1 MRQRP
6 LLANTILELIGYT
19 PLVRLNR
26 VVEPRGAEILAKL
39 ESFNPM
45 WSVKDR
51 IGAAM
56 LQAAEREGKIERGKA
71 TLIEPTS
78 GNTGIGLAMAAAV
91 MGYRLILTMPDSMTV
106 ERLRVLVA
114 LGAEIVLTAGEEGME
129 GAIRKAEQL
138 LAETP
143 DSFMPQQFD
152 NPANPEIHRRTTAI
166 EILEATE
173 GRLDALVA
181 GVGTGGTVTGVG
193 EVLKEKIPGIR
204 IVAVEP
210 EESPVLSGG
219 RPGPHKIQ
227 GIGAGFV
234 PSVLNTAIIDQIVQV
249 SYENARDIARRLAR
263 EEGIFV
269 GISSGAVTWAALR
282 VSESLG
288 EGKRLVAVLPDLG
301 ERYLS
306 HDLYAGLDRQSSGS
320 DDGRSRARPARGRVD
335 KLR

>member
-6 LLANTILELIGYT
+6 LLANNILELIGYT

-26 VVEPRGAEILAKL
+26 VIEPDSAEVLVKL

-56 LQAAEREGKIERGKA
+56 LQAAERDGKIQPGKT

-91 MGYRLILTMPDSMTV
+91 MGYHLILTMPDTMTL
-106 ERLRVLVA
+106 ERRRVLAA
-114 LGAEIVLTAGEEGME
+114 LGAEIILTPGAKGMD
-129 GAIRKAEQL
+129 GAIKKAEEL

-143 DSFMPQQFD
+143 DSFMPQQFN
-152 NPANPEIHRRTTAI
+152 NPANPEVHRKTTAV

-173 GRLDALVA
+173 GRLDALVV
-181 GVGTGGTVTGVG
+181 GVGTGGTITGVG
-193 EVLKEKIPGIR
+193 EVLKEKIPHVKIF
-204 IVAVEP
+204 AVEP
-210 EESPVLSGG
+210 VESAVLSGG
-219 RPGPHKIQ
+219 KPGPHKIQ
-227 GIGAGFV
+227 GIGAGFI
-234 PSVLNTAIIDQIVQV
+234 PAVLNTEIIDEIIKVT
-249 SYENARDIARRLAR
+249 YEDSRDIARRLAR

-269 GISSGAVTWAALR
+269 GISSGAITWAALQAAK
-282 VSESLG
+282 SMDK
-288 EGKRLVAVLPDLG
+288 GKRLVAVLPDLG

-306 HDLYAGLDRQSSGS
+306 HDLYAGVYQE
-320 DDGRSRARPARGRVD
+320 PASATERT
-335 KLR
+335 